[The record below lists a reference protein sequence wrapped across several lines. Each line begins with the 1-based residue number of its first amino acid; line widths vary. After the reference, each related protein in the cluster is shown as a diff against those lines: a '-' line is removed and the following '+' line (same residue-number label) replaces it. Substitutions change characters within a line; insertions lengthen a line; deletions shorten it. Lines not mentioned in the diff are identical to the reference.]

1 MCILVKTSPLDKNKV
16 ARRLL
21 GTALDLFLREQD
33 PVSVHCLAMAGG
45 EIAEWLAE
53 KGGGEPF
60 KNHVLETFPD
70 MNMKNLREIQRRY
83 SNAFKHA
90 TDRKGQDR
98 DDESILAS
106 FDGSVNDAT
115 LFIGWYD
122 YGMSGLSRP
131 IEAQVLEAWYLAKHP
146 ENVNPDADV
155 SGLNRVFPKL
165 AALSPRRQH
174 ERLLEVIRKAR
185 KNGIVMND
193 PGTDRGPLLLPREA

>member
-1 MCILVKTSPLDKNKV
+1 MNTTSLDKTEV

-21 GTALDLFLREQD
+21 GAALDLFLRTQD

-70 MNMKNLREIQRRY
+70 MNIKELREIQRRY

-90 TDRKGQDR
+90 SDRKGRDR
-98 DDESILAS
+98 EDESVLAS
-106 FDGSVNDAT
+106 FDGTVNDAT

-122 YGMSGLSRP
+122 YGMSGLPRP

-146 ENVNPDADV
+146 EKVNPNANV
-155 SGLNRVFPKL
+155 SGINRVFPNL
-165 AALSPRRQH
+165 PALSLHRQH
-174 ERLLEVIRKAR
+174 ERLLEVIRRTR
-185 KNGIVMND
+185 KNGAVMND
-193 PGTDRGPLLLPREA
+193 PGTDRRPLLLPWER

>member
-1 MCILVKTSPLDKNKV
+1 MDKAEV

-21 GTALDLFLREQD
+21 GTALDLFLRVRD
-33 PVSVHCLAMAGG
+33 PVAVHCLAMAGG
-45 EIAEWLAE
+45 EIAESLVE

-70 MNMKNLREIQRRY
+70 MNIKELRDIQRRY

-90 TDRKGQDR
+90 TDRQGKDR
-98 DDESILAS
+98 EDESILTS

-122 YGMSGLSRP
+122 YGAGGFPRP

-146 ENVNPDADV
+146 EKVNPDANV
-155 SGLNRVFPKL
+155 SGFDRVFPSL
-165 AALSPRRQH
+165 QALSPRRQH
-174 ERLLEVIRKAR
+174 ERLLDVIKKAR
-185 KNGIVMND
+185 KNGTVMSAA
-193 PGTDRGPLLLPREA
+193 GTDRRPLILPWER